1 VTAYYLLAP
10 DTIDEHMTRVLH
22 RKRGVI
28 AAVTDGRDPASES
41 TLDGVVRALRERP
54 AEATAQAAA

>member
-1 VTAYYLLAP
+1 MAG
-10 DTIDEHMTRVLH
+10 VLQ

-28 AAVTDGRDPASES
+28 AAVTDGRDPADES